1 MAFDN
6 GRDLTWMWSAEL
18 PVGRTFRC
26 PLGWWCDWETH
37 TVARSGTAGLG
48 QWQSERREVLAE
60 YRDALGEPPPQRIVA
75 VWLIANSVFQRAEAR
90 ATFRNI
96 VVE

>member
-1 MAFDN
+1 MEFDN

-26 PLGWWCDWETH
+26 PLGWWRDWETH

-48 QWQSERREVLAE
+48 QWLSERRKVLAE
-60 YRDALGEPPPQRIVA
+60 YRDALGEPAAQRIVA

-96 VVE
+96 AVE